1 MTPADRPTFSAA
13 LAIAF
18 EVARQPAPPK
28 AIFDVFVRL
37 LTPYPINAVTRAIDL
52 HMASS
57 EFAPTPAAL
66 LKHLEFAGPQR
77 LAADE
82 AWPLALASND
92 EASTVW
98 LTDEI
103 LQAFDSARDLVAAG
117 DEIAARMAFKAAYT
131 RVTEAN
137 RLAGIAPAV
146 IRSPGL
152 DRTTD
157 AAADQ
162 KAIALGFISAAD
174 VERKYPAL
182 AAPVAQNA
190 GLLAAPAATDSEQVR
205 DAKAMFFEL
214 VSRMQSKNAETAKER
229 RARADRELTQRAK
242 EKADDLVA
250 VAASRE
256 ARMAAQREQ
265 ERQR

>member
-1 MTPADRPTFSAA
+1 MTPSDRPA
-13 LAIAF
+13 LAQALAVAY
-18 EVARQPAPPK
+18 EVARQPAPAK
-28 AIFDVFVRL
+28 GVFDVFVRL
-37 LTPYPINAVTRAIDL
+37 LTPYPISAVTRAIDL

-66 LKHLEFAGPQR
+66 LKHLEFSGPQR
-77 LAADE
+77 IAADE
-82 AWPLALASND
+82 AWAIALASSD
-92 EASTVW
+92 EAATVW

-103 LQAFDSARDLVAAG
+103 LKAFDSARELLAS
-117 DEIAARMAFKAAYT
+117 DEVAARMAFKAAYT
-131 RVTEAN
+131 RITEAN
-137 RLAGIAPAV
+137 RMAGIEPTV
-146 IRSPGL
+146 IRSPGT

-182 AAPVAQNA
+182 AAPVAQNV
-190 GLLAAPAATDSEQVR
+190 GLLAAPAATDSEQAR

-256 ARMAAQREQ
+256 ARMSAQREQ

>member
-1 MTPADRPTFSAA
+1 MTPTDRPA
-13 LAIAF
+13 LAQALAVAY
-18 EVARQPAPPK
+18 EVARQPAPTK
-28 AIFDVFVRL
+28 GVFDVFVRL
-37 LTPYPINAVTRAIDL
+37 LTPYPIQAVTRAIDL

-92 EASTVW
+92 ETSTVW

-137 RLAGIAPAV
+137 RLAGVAPAV

-162 KAIALGFISAAD
+162 KAIALGFITAAQ
-174 VERKYPAL
+174 VERQYPAL
-182 AAPVAQNA
+182 AAPVTQNV
-190 GLLAAPAATDSEQVR
+190 GLLAAPSKSDSDKARKAKEQFRVMVERMRNGPTGESHESRIARERYAATQ
-205 DAKAMFFEL
+205 ATK
-214 VSRMQSKNAETAKER
+214 
-229 RARADRELTQRAK
+229 RELAER
-242 EKADDLVA
+242 
-250 VAASRE
+250 VAAY
-256 ARMAAQREQ
+256 
-265 ERQR
+265 ERGQQ

>member
-1 MTPADRPTFSAA
+1 MTPRDQVEFAKALGAA
-13 LAIAF
+13 H
-18 EVARQPAPPK
+18 VMVRQPLPEPK
-28 AIFDVFVRL
+28 IIDAWFVKLSRWALDDVK
-37 LTPYPINAVTRAIDL
+37 RALDK
-52 HMASS
+52 HTDTSR
-57 EFAPTPAAL
+57 FAPVPADIIAL
-66 LKHLEFAGPQR
+66 LPSLEAKR

-92 EASTVW
+92 EATTVW

-103 LQAFDSARDLVAAG
+103 LQAFDSARDLLAS
-117 DEIAARMAFKAAYT
+117 DEIAARMAFKAAYN

-137 RLAGIAPAV
+137 RVAGVAPSV
-146 IRSPGL
+146 IRSPGT

-242 EKADDLVA
+242 EKANDLVA